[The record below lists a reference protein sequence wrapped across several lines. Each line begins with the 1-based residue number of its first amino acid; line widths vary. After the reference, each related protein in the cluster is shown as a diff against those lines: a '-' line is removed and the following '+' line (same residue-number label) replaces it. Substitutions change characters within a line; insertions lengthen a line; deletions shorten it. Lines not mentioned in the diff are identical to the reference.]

1 MYSKFCGNVVIIE
14 IIAKY
19 DTRIVCSLLIIEKV
33 DIYFGQVV
41 LVNDVILSTLKNE
54 L

>member
-1 MYSKFCGNVVIIE
+1 MYSKICGNVVIIE
-14 IIAKY
+14 IVARY
-19 DTRIVCSLLIIEKV
+19 DIKIVCPLLTNQKV

-41 LVNDVILSTLKNE
+41 STNDVILSTLKNE